1 VSDVGGGGLLG
12 STFGVVVDVCWT
24 IELASGR
31 PVLALGMEKL
41 SGGCETGTG
50 VCDCRST
57 LGRADDGVEEGSP
70 VRLIGPFGA
79 KVFLLF

>member
-1 VSDVGGGGLLG
+1 
-12 STFGVVVDVCWT
+12 
-24 IELASGR
+24 
-31 PVLALGMEKL
+31 VLALGMEKL
-41 SGGCETGTG
+41 SVGCETGTG